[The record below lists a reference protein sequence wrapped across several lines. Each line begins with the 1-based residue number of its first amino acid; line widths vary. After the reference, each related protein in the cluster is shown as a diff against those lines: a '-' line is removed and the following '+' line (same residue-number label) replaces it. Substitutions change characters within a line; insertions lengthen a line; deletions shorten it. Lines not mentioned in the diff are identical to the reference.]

1 MVTVP
6 CYWRRWWMRIAFE
19 EPAIER
25 PTGSMWGRLLG
36 VVGWI
41 GSTRLTVTPSKT
53 FTSIR
58 YSAMQDNGSAPIPPG
73 KSIPSPIAFALPSS
87 TSYNNSRTMAISHS
101 YTIAPTVLNEGRFGF
116 AVNNTATTYGF
127 DGKSITGTL
136 GLQGLPQ

>member
-1 MVTVP
+1 
-6 CYWRRWWMRIAFE
+6 MRIAFE

-73 KSIPSPIAFALPSS
+73 KSIRKLSCRVKLLMASVKARELVPRQPVIEFGPANETSGNEDAASPEGSPFTPALFIQSPSMVAL
-87 TSYNNSRTMAISHS
+87 
-101 YTIAPTVLNEGRFGF
+101 
-116 AVNNTATTYGF
+116 
-127 DGKSITGTL
+127 
-136 GLQGLPQ
+136 

>member
-25 PTGSMWGRLLG
+25 PTGSMWGRPLG

-41 GSTRLTVTPSKT
+41 GSTRLTVSPSKT

-73 KSIPSPIAFALPSS
+73 KSIRSMSIWSQLDLDEI
-87 TSYNNSRTMAISHS
+87 YLHDN
-101 YTIAPTVLNEGRFGF
+101 PT
-116 AVNNTATTYGF
+116 
-127 DGKSITGTL
+127 TL
-136 GLQGLPQ
+136 DRSCG